1 MQPYQ
6 ADSAALP
13 QLARDR
19 GASYHLALAALAD
32 DVVGTLARL
41 FLYVGILALLAILG
55 LAAFEQ
61 LPRLGNDLGDS
72 QAALGSIWTVNDPCD
87 PANPVNFPTRLA
99 RYAVTRHPADG
110 RGGSGQRGQACPPD
124 WLRDPSVQ
132 LRGAL

>member
-41 FLYVGILALLAILG
+41 FLYVGILALLAIIS

-61 LPRLGNDLGDS
+61 LPRLGGDPAVLGP
-72 QAALGSIWTVNDPCD
+72 IWTADDPCD
-87 PANPVNFPTRLA
+87 PASQVSCPTRLA
-99 RYAVTRHPADG
+99 RYAASRHQAGEPDG
-110 RGGSGQRGQACPPD
+110 QIGPKRRACPPD
-124 WLRDPSVQ
+124 WLREPANTQ
-132 LRGAL
+132 LRGTL